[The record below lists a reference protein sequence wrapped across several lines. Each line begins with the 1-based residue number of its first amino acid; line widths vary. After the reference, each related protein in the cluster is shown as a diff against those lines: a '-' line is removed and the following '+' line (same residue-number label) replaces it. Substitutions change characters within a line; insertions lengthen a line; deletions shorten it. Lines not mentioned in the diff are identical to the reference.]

1 MFTVVEER
9 MSSYNADGKTVPA
22 LVAYSATGECLAV
35 ARSRRFES
43 RQQWESRLIEAAQA
57 KVA

>member
-1 MFTVVEER
+1 MFTITQER
-9 MSSYNADGKTVPA
+9 MNSYNADGKTVPA

-35 ARSRRFES
+35 ARARRFES
-43 RQQWESRLIEAAQA
+43 RQDWEARLIEAAQA